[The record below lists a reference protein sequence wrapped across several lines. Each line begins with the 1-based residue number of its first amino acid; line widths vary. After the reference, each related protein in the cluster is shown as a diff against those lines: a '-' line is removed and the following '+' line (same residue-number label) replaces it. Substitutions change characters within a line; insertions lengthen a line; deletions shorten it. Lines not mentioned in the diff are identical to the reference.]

1 MIGVVMEERGRSR
14 RVWWQQ
20 TSLGLK
26 RWGVALGA
34 IARGRSGS
42 QSLNRELR
50 RLLPWILGK
59 NLHVGGFH
67 MPTWAIRAD
76 EVSRFYELRPPRCPL
91 PNWLLQ
97 VAAHGPSEAT
107 DDLLEKRSWTPKSWG
122 RWLRLGSVVLARVR
136 ADDPWGT
143 HPRGARGGPFAIQAR
158 RRQVDEEDLQQ
169 TR

>member
-1 MIGVVMEERGRSR
+1 MGWCCVRPREIPSKLAV
-14 RVWWQQ
+14 
-20 TSLGLK
+20 GLDSK
-26 RWGVALGA
+26 VALGA

-91 PNWLLQ
+91 PSWLLQ
-97 VAAHGPSEAT
+97 VAAHGPSQAT

-122 RWLRLGSVVLARVR
+122 RWLLLGSVVLARVR
-136 ADDPWGT
+136 ADDPLGDAPSRC
-143 HPRGARGGPFAIQAR
+143 PRRTARDPNSKEAG
-158 RRQVDEEDLQQ
+158 
-169 TR
+169 